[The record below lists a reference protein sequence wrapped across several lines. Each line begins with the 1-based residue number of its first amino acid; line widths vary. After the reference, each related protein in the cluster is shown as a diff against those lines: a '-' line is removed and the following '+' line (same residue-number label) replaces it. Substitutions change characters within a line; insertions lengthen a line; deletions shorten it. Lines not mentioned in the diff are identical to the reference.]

1 MGACP
6 NCGSET
12 VENYCAHCGQRY
24 HTVPSMRAFVKE
36 VADDQLG
43 VDAKLP
49 RTLAALFLKPGL
61 LTSDYMA
68 GRIARYIPPFRLYL
82 IASLLFFV
90 LLSLL
95 SRRSDWA
102 EIAAREMTRDTAGVA
117 NGDTARGGRGL
128 NVGVSIG
135 GERWLDDVQVSL
147 PWRWL
152 DQRIERNLQALGELP
167 PNVALRRTWDAMIE
181 ELPKVMFLLLPV
193 YALLLKLIYIRR
205 KRYYIEHFVFALHV
219 HAISFTL
226 FSLVLIY
233 RADLFVLVVS
243 FAIALYVWLAM
254 KRVYAQGYFMTTLK
268 WLLLGFTYMI
278 LVTFGGLLAA
288 ILAIAG
294 TGGS

>member
-6 NCGSET
+6 NCSSET

-24 HTVPSMRAFVKE
+24 HAVPSMRALVKE
-36 VADDQLG
+36 IADDQLS

-68 GRIARYIPPFRLYL
+68 GRIARYISPFRLYL
-82 IASLLFFV
+82 LASVMFFV

-102 EIAAREMTRDTAGVA
+102 EIATREMTRDTAA
-117 NGDTARGGRGL
+117 LADGDTARSGRGL
-128 NVGVSIG
+128 NVRLTVGDESWADQID
-135 GERWLDDVQVSL
+135 LDL
-147 PWRWL
+147 PWPWL
-152 DQRIERNLQALGELP
+152 DQKIETNLRALAELP
-167 PNVALRRTWDAMIE
+167 PSVAMRRTWEGMIE
-181 ELPKVMFLLLPV
+181 EMPKVMFLLLPV
-193 YALLLKLIYIRR
+193 YALLLKLLYVRR
-205 KRYYIEHFVFALHV
+205 RRYYIEHFVFALHV

-233 RADLFVLVVS
+233 RSDLFVLAVS
-243 FAIALYVWLAM
+243 FTIALYVWLAM
-254 KRVYAQGYFMTTLK
+254 KRVYAQGYLITTLK
-268 WLLLGFTYMI
+268 WVALGFSYMI

-294 TGGS
+294 T